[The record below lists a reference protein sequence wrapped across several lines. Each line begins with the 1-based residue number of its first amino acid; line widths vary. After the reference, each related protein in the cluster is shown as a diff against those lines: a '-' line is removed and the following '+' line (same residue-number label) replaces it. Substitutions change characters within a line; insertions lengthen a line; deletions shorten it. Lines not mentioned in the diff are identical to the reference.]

1 MKHNMLVEKREVEL
15 NVMNNNSFRQKICAA
30 RVAIDQTQALNAG
43 TKLCASK
50 LIIDPRDGNLK
61 LANNPVLL
69 MTDMIKRTF
78 DGSLQFVNEL
88 ERELSTAINYC
99 DGYIWIEK
107 ENGEIKGY

>member
-1 MKHNMLVEKREVEL
+1 MPAENREIGL
-15 NVMNNNSFRQKICAA
+15 SAMNNDSIRKKLCAA
-30 RVAIDQTQALNAG
+30 RVATEQMQALNAG
-43 TKLCASK
+43 TKLCASR

-78 DGSLQFVNEL
+78 DGSLQFVDEM

-107 ENGEIKGY
+107 ENGEIKGI

>member
-1 MKHNMLVEKREVEL
+1 MWVEKKEAEL
-15 NVMNNNSFRQKICAA
+15 SAMNNDSFRQKICAA
-30 RVAIDQTQALNAG
+30 RVATDQIQALNAG
-43 TKLCASK
+43 TKLCAAR

-69 MTDMIKRTF
+69 MTDMIKRNF

-88 ERELSTAINYC
+88 ERELATAINYC

-107 ENGEIKGY
+107 ENGDIKGI